1 MFPLG
6 SEADYLSEME
16 RAHHQPSRNDQ
27 IDQSQISDVKVNVR
41 VNLRSNVGRF
51 GPIVRVGGTASVALQ
66 QSLIATHR
74 EIKQCLQGVTWNVY
88 E

>member
-1 MFPLG
+1 MAV
-6 SEADYLSEME
+6 E
-16 RAHHQPSRNDQ
+16 
-27 IDQSQISDVKVNVR
+27 
-41 VNLRSNVGRF
+41 VNLSSNIGRF
-51 GPIVRVGGTASVALQ
+51 GLIVRVGGTASAALQ